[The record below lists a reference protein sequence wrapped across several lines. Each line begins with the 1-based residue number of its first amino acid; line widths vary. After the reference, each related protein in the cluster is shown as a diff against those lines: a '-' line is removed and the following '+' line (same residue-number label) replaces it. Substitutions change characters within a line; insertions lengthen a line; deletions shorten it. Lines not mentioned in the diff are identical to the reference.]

1 MGPIHPVSPTL
12 QKAFARLGERFAEQ
26 FMGDLISG
34 QQSAALLSLVLADQ
48 GITMSARALRDERA
62 KHANGSPEPK
72 PAKVSN
78 DVRREVSISQNTA
91 EIQVPAEEALDTNNG
106 TALEFLKK
114 ENLNPDE
121 WEVTHFRRIE
131 YGQGMT
137 SVRFSYKRTKQVIE
151 GGISQEAIE
160 GWRESLRGLGIQ
172 WIPSVHTPG
181 TYVILIA
188 DPQFGKKG
196 TAQAVENYKR
206 GVKAHLERAAS
217 TGDSIHLAWMG
228 DETENV
234 VNSYGNQP
242 HTIELNRSQ
251 QLELDFDMR
260 VWAIK
265 EAMRLGKP
273 ISCSS
278 VISNHGEW
286 TRNGGKEPVTTR
298 NDNAST
304 YVAHQV
310 RKLFEELAPFN
321 GVDIEWTIGT
331 EAPGVVVS
339 LGGVDCYFSHGYVEK
354 GRGGSTEI
362 RTKNAI
368 ERQILGRR
376 ELADVSIWFMAH
388 YHHFYTNEFEGRT
401 LFGCP
406 ALEAEKSS
414 EYMIDSFGVW
424 SPPGLLGLLVTDAID
439 RGWRDLNVF

>member
-1 MGPIHPVSPTL
+1 MTSINPVSPTL
-12 QKAFARLGERFAEQ
+12 QAAFAEHGEEFAER
-26 FMGDLISG
+26 FMGDLLTG
-34 QQSAALLSLVLADQ
+34 RESAAGLSRVLATH
-48 GITMSARALRDERA
+48 GVTMSPRALRDERA
-62 KHANGSPEPK
+62 KHANGSPAPK
-72 PAKVSN
+72 PAKVSG
-78 DVRREVSISQNTA
+78 DVRREVSISKNTA
-91 EIQVPAEEALDTNNG
+91 EILVPAEEVRDTNNG
-106 TALEFLKK
+106 TALEFLEK

-137 SVRFSYKRTKQVIE
+137 SVRFSYKRTGQVVE
-151 GGISQEAIE
+151 GGISQEAIDA
-160 GWRESLRGLGIQ
+160 WVDRLRDQ
-172 WIPSVHTPG
+172 DHDWTIPVIRG

-206 GVKAHLERAAS
+206 GVLAHLERAAALGCS
-217 TGDSIHLAWMG
+217 AIHIAWQG

-251 QLELDFDMR
+251 QLELDFDLR

-265 EAMRLGKP
+265 EAIRLGLP

-310 RKLFEELAPFN
+310 RKVFEELAPYT
-321 GVDIEWTIGT
+321 GVEIDWTIGT
-331 EAPGVVVS
+331 EAPGVTVS
-339 LGGVDCYFSHGYVEK
+339 LSGVECYFSHGYVEK
-354 GRGGSTEI
+354 GKGGSTEI
-362 RTKNAI
+362 RTKSAI
-368 ERQILGRR
+368 ERQILGRK

-406 ALEAEKSS
+406 AIEAEKSS
-414 EYMIDSFGVW
+414 EYMLDQFGVW
-424 SPPGLLGLLVTDAID
+424 SPPGVLGMLVTDQVS
-439 RGWRDLNVF
+439 RGWTDLNVF

>member
-12 QKAFARLGERFAEQ
+12 QAAFAEHGEEFAQRF
-26 FMGDLISG
+26 MSDLLSG
-34 QQSAALLSLVLADQ
+34 RESAAGLSRVLAAH
-48 GITMSARALRDERA
+48 GVTMSPRALRDERA

-72 PAKVSN
+72 PAKVSS

-91 EIQVPAEEALDTNNG
+91 EIQVPAEEVRDTNNG

-137 SVRFSYKRTKQVIE
+137 SVRFSYRRTGHTVE
-151 GGISQEAIE
+151 GGISQETIDA
-160 GWRESLRGLGIQ
+160 WRTSLFKAP
-172 WIPSVHTPG
+172 PSAPEASTEG

-196 TAQAVENYKR
+196 TAQAIENYKR
-206 GVKAHLERAAS
+206 GVTEHLKKAA
-217 TGDSIHLAWMG
+217 TIGDSIHLAWMG

-331 EAPGVVVS
+331 EAPGVVVNLS
-339 LGGVDCYFSHGYVEK
+339 GVDCYFSHGYVEK

-376 ELADVSIWFMAH
+376 ELADVSVWFMAH

-424 SPPGLLGLLVTDAID
+424 SPPGLLGMLVTDTVE
-439 RGWRDLNVF
+439 RGWKDVNVF